1 MFHTN
6 FSATASTEF
15 IISLQIP
22 VRVSCGAF
30 SCEGAGP
37 EYVRWGVIAVVDC
50 RVFCFGCGAWT
61 VRNNLFSVM
70 CGKIDD
76 SVVSAWNIFVPRV
89 YLCIYQV

>member
-6 FSATASTEF
+6 FSTTEF
-15 IISLQIP
+15 VISLEVS

-37 EYVRWGVIAVVDC
+37 VYVRWGVIAVVDC

-70 CGKIDD
+70 CGKIDIF
-76 SVVSAWNIFVPRV
+76 VVSVRNIFVPRV
-89 YLCIYQV
+89 TLCIYRV